1 MKIISQNPLIFGI
14 TRDEFEKML
23 NMNEEEILEWIL
35 NGGEDDGKMP

>member
-23 NMNEEEILEWIL
+23 NIV
-35 NGGEDDGKMP
+35 KKKF